1 MNDDDFKKLTAG
13 YRPPLSQAMEDFCL
27 EQSRKYWSEFQE
39 WSTDDLNRLLVQLF
53 DKDAAPHEV
62 HLPDGSNF
70 VGCKSGKI
78 VALYYYLQIFM
89 RAQGYLLPGRKPTVS
104 AALRLMDGEN
114 IGRTYRENQ
123 DA

>member
-1 MNDDDFKKLTAG
+1 MNDEDFKKLMAG
-13 YRPPLSQAMEDFCL
+13 YRPPFSQAMEEFCL
-27 EQSRKYWSEFQE
+27 EQSRKYWSEFQD

-70 VGCKSGKI
+70 VGCSSGKI
-78 VALYYYLQIFM
+78 IALYYYLQLFM
-89 RAQGYLLPGRKPTVS
+89 RAQGSLLPGRKPTVS